1 MLDRLVGH
9 NRDGIIL
16 LARIAITVVFVYSGF
31 GKLTDFQAT
40 VGYMDS
46 LHTPMPQLAAAIA
59 VVMEFF
65 VGIAL
70 MLGLWV
76 RPLTLL
82 LALFSLGASVLGH
95 PFWTMEGADRA
106 MNLVQFLKNLSI
118 AGGLLLL
125 MVTGGG
131 RYSMDGRRS

>member
-1 MLDRLVGH
+1 MLDRLMGH

-46 LHTPMPQLAAAIA
+46 LHAPMPLLAAVIA
-59 VVMEFF
+59 VAMEFF

-76 RPLTLL
+76 RPLSLL
-82 LALFSLGASVLGH
+82 LALFALGASFLGH

-125 MVTGGG
+125 MVTGSG
-131 RYSMDGRRS
+131 RYSLDGRRS

>member
-1 MLDRLVGH
+1 MLDRLVEH

-16 LARIAITVVFVYSGF
+16 FARIAMTVVFAYSGF
-31 GKLTDFQAT
+31 GKLSDFQAT

-46 LHTPMPQLAAAIA
+46 LHAPMPQLAALIA
-59 VVMEFF
+59 VAMELV

-76 RPLTLL
+76 RPLSLL
-82 LALFSLGASVLGH
+82 LALFALAASVLGH

-106 MNLVQFLKNLSI
+106 MNLIQFLKNLSI

-125 MVTGGG
+125 VVTGGG
-131 RYSMDGRRS
+131 RYGLSGRRG

>member
-16 LARIAITVVFVYSGF
+16 LARIAMRAVFVYSGF
-31 GKLTDFQAT
+31 GKLTEFQAT
-40 VGYMDS
+40 VGYMGS
-46 LHTPMPQLAAAIA
+46 LHAPMPQLAAAVA
-59 VVMEFF
+59 VAMEFY

-76 RPLTLL
+76 RPLSLL
-82 LALFSLGASVLGH
+82 LMLFALGASFVGH

-125 MVTGGG
+125 VVTGGG
-131 RYSMDGRRS
+131 RYTLSGRCG